1 MAAAHYERFQRI
13 TTPRKQVNTNEQP
26 DILSVISHNFSSIK
40 QGRRVKI
47 SYPYVL
53 YMAVATEFRSWVYSV
68 TENSITIYRAGGEV
82 T

>member
-26 DILSVISHNFSSIK
+26 DILSVISYNFNSTK

-47 SYPYVL
+47 IYSYVL
-53 YMAVATEFRSWVYSV
+53 YMALATEFRSWVYSA
-68 TENSITIYRAGGEV
+68 EERQITC